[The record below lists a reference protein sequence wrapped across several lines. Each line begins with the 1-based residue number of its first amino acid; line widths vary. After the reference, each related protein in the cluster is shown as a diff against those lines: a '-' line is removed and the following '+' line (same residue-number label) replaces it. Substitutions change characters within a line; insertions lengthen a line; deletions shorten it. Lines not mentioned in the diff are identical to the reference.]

1 MDMLIVLS
9 WKSWVN
15 LRSRR
20 TGLQNYSEYRR
31 LPKSGCVV
39 FSADERVAV
48 VRVGDKGFVGAVVI
62 VDHDAGDSFAF
73 AGSHSE

>member
-1 MDMLIVLS
+1 MEKLGESAAVTD
-9 WKSWVN
+9 
-15 LRSRR
+15 R
-20 TGLQNYSEYRR
+20 LQNYSEYRR

-62 VDHDAGDSFAF
+62 VDHDAVTLLPLRESQ
-73 AGSHSE
+73 